1 MCAWGKGKDSCVG
14 DSGGPLVVE
23 EHGNYVL
30 IGIVR
35 CQIYTNTWLIYS
47 PIIGNQ
53 QLLVVINQ
61 KLLRILRHTTPYQLR
76 QNWWNRWNGAHYL
89 WTWRK
94 WRGLHQGAALRFMDS
109 LCYGSSHNLRRL
121 FWFITSNIKYNLKDP
136 PIFKTFANICY
147 IQAKTAC
154 ALRAL
159 TWSLA
164 MCREEALN
172 IGTTKHW
179 SRSRWKDDLTTE
191 HRK

>member
-35 CQIYTNTWLIYS
+35 CHIYTNPWLIYS
-47 PIIGNQ
+47 SIIGNQ

-61 KLLRILRHTTPYQLR
+61 KLLRILRRSTPYQLR
-76 QNWWNRWNGAHYL
+76 QNWWNWWNGAHYL

-109 LCYGSSHNLRRL
+109 LCYGSSHNLRRW
-121 FWFITSNIKYNLKDP
+121 FWFITLNFKYNTLQYLRYLQIFFTGNTTVCSEGFDLKP
-136 PIFKTFANICY
+136 GNVPGRGFKYRDSQTLE
-147 IQAKTAC
+147 QV
-154 ALRAL
+154 
-159 TWSLA
+159 SL
-164 MCREEALN
+164 
-172 IGTTKHW
+172 K
-179 SRSRWKDDLTTE
+179 RWFNNRTSKID
-191 HRK
+191 